1 MAVRYAPVWPNHLNC
16 ELLIRLRHTGGGR
29 MWRAVLKWLRKL
41 LAGAGL
47 GESGIDR
54 EIQEAQDAFKSAIN
68 PTDHEEPN
76 D

>member
-1 MAVRYAPVWPNHLNC
+1 
-16 ELLIRLRHTGGGR
+16 